1 MISVGADKVVPNPDV
16 VFSPE
21 QSSEGEVV
29 IKEEQPEDLSI
40 VSGSNVHSNWSPE
53 FLFFIFW
60 SSMVVYWWFLVVMV
74 LRQKTS
80 QVQTSIGQWYFHNF
94 LHFV

>member
-53 FLFFIFW
+53 LFSLFFGL
-60 SSMVVYWWFLVVMV
+60 SWWF
-74 LRQKTS
+74 
-80 QVQTSIGQWYFHNF
+80 IGGF
-94 LHFV
+94 